1 VSVRAKPVQL
11 PSHNLEEMRETDIAG
26 RTVLRHR
33 IVDSLSKMLRSGAI
47 TEAMHDAARAFQ
59 RDFQLAGLDPIR
71 ARSMMLPAGG
81 GRAPDLTED
90 QLDARRRVHEALDA
104 LGGLNGPAGSA
115 AWHIL
120 GCGCSVRDWALRQ
133 GWAGRRM
140 RQEQAAG
147 ILIAAL
153 GVLACRTRHSLRSGV
168 PKPIGR
174 GAAR

>member
-1 VSVRAKPVQL
+1 
-11 PSHNLEEMRETDIAG
+11 
-26 RTVLRHR
+26 
-33 IVDSLSKMLRSGAI
+33 
-47 TEAMHDAARAFQ
+47 
-59 RDFQLAGLDPIR
+59 
-71 ARSMMLPAGG
+71 MMLPAGG

-120 GCGCSVRDWALRQ
+120 GCGCSVREWALRR
-133 GWAGRRM
+133 GWSGQPL
-140 RQEQAAG
+140 RQEQAQG

-153 GVLACRTRHSLRSGV
+153 GVLACRTRSSPRSGV
-168 PKPIGR
+168 PEPIGR